1 MKQVLALLAFAACVC
16 VGAAEPDAKPNL
28 SKGQSIV
35 TQVCAACHGLDGNST
50 GPANP
55 KLAGQIPDYLQKQL
69 TNYKAEQGKKAE
81 RENPVMGGMAASLSP
96 EDMRS
101 VAAYYGRQQLTPG
114 AAKNKDT
121 LALGQKIWRAGDAA
135 KGLPACAACHG
146 AAGAGTPSQYPRL
159 AGQFVEYTEAQLK
172 AFRSG
177 ERANDANRVMRAIAV
192 KMSDLDIRAVA
203 DFAAGMR

>member
-1 MKQVLALLAFAACVC
+1 MKQVLALLAFAACAC
-16 VGAAEPDAKPNL
+16 AGAAEPAAP

-35 TQVCAACHGLDGNST
+35 TQVCAACHGVDGNST

-69 TNYKAEQGKKAE
+69 TNYKAEPGKKAE

-96 EDMRS
+96 EDVRS
-101 VAAYYGRQQLTPG
+101 VAAYYAGQQPKSG
-114 AAKNKDT
+114 AARNRDT

-135 KGLPACAACHG
+135 RGLPACAACHG
-146 AAGAGTPSQYPRL
+146 ATGGGVPAQYPRL

-177 ERANDANRVMRAIAV
+177 ERANDANRVMRAIAG

>member
-1 MKQVLALLAFAACVC
+1 MKQVLALLAFAACAC
-16 VGAAEPDAKPNL
+16 VGAAEPAGAPDL

-35 TQVCAACHGLDGNST
+35 IQICAACHGLDGNST

-55 KLAGQIPDYLQKQL
+55 KLAGQISDYLQKQL

-101 VAAYYGRQQLTPG
+101 VAAYYGRQQLKPG

-121 LALGQKIWRAGDAA
+121 LALGQKIWRAGDAS

-146 AAGAGTPSQYPRL
+146 AAGTGTPSQYPRL
-159 AGQFVEYTEAQLK
+159 AGQFEEYTEAQLK

-177 ERANDANRVMRAIAV
+177 ERANDVNRVMRAIAV

-203 DFAAGMR
+203 DFTAGMR